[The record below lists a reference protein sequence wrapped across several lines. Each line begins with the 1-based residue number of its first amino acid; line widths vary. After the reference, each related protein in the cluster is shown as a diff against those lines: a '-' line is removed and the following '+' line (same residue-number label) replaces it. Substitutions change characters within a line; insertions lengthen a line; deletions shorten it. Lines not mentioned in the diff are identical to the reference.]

1 MKVSINEQIKIITK
15 GVDSIVNE
23 EDLRK
28 KLEKSIKENKPLT
41 IKLGLDPSA
50 PDIHLG
56 HAVVL
61 RKIKQMQD
69 LGHKA
74 VIVIG
79 DFTGRIGD
87 PTGKSK
93 GRKAL
98 SSEEVL
104 KNAQTYKEQI
114 FKVLDEKK
122 TEVKFNSEWL
132 SKLNFEDVIKLA
144 STTTV
149 ARILERDDFQKRY
162 KNKVSIGLHEFFYPL
177 MQAYDSVALHADIE
191 LGGTD
196 QTFNVLMG
204 RNLQKTM
211 NQEEQI
217 ALFMPILEG
226 TDGVEKMSKSL
237 GNYIRINE
245 EANVMFKKV
254 MEIPDS
260 LIIKYFNLATDE
272 HPDKIEEV
280 KKQLKEGKNP
290 RDIKFELAKI
300 ITSLYHSKDELNEAI
315 KFYNEA
321 FVKKGIPEEIP
332 EILVSDNNLLNIIS
346 EIVKNGFVTS
356 GSEFRR
362 LVKQR
367 GVRLNG
373 EVLNDLNST
382 LSSGDVLKIGKKKFI
397 KIIIK

>member
-1 MKVSINEQIKIITK
+1 
-15 GVDSIVNE
+15 
-23 EDLRK
+23 
-28 KLEKSIKENKPLT
+28 
-41 IKLGLDPSA
+41 
-50 PDIHLG
+50 
-56 HAVVL
+56 
-61 RKIKQMQD
+61 
-69 LGHKA
+69 
-74 VIVIG
+74 
-79 DFTGRIGD
+79 
-87 PTGKSK
+87 
-93 GRKAL
+93 
-98 SSEEVL
+98 
-104 KNAQTYKEQI
+104 
-114 FKVLDEKK
+114 
-122 TEVKFNSEWL
+122 
-132 SKLNFEDVIKLA
+132 
-144 STTTV
+144 
-149 ARILERDDFQKRY
+149 
-162 KNKVSIGLHEFFYPL
+162 
-177 MQAYDSVALHADIE
+177 
-191 LGGTD
+191 
-196 QTFNVLMG
+196 MG
-204 RNLQKTM
+204 RSLQKTM

-237 GNYIRINE
+237 GNYIGINE